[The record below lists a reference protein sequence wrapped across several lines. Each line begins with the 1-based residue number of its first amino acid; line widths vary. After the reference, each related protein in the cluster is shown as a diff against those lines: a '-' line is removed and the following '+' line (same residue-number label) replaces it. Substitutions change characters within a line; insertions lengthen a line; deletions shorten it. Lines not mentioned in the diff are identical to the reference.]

1 MRVVEGRGHRR
12 EHQQRVRDRHHAI
25 EALGQSP
32 AVHKLADDVRNAFFL
47 AVGEHREDVVVPKLR
62 DGDRFDL
69 EANPVVLV
77 FGEELGQ
84 DLDRHVAGKGLLI
97 GFVDRSH
104 SSTAYLLDDQIR
116 T

>member
-1 MRVVEGRGHRR
+1 MMFDGRGYRR
-12 EHQQRVRDRHHAI
+12 EHQQRVSDRHHAI

-32 AVHKLADDVRNAFFL
+32 SVHKLANDVRNAFFL
-47 AVGEHREDVVVPKLR
+47 AVSEHREDVVVAKLG
-62 DGDRFDL
+62 DCDRFDL

-77 FGEELGQ
+77 LREELRQ
-84 DLDRHVAGKGLLI
+84 DLDRYVAGKGLLI
-97 GFVDRSH
+97 GLVYRSH